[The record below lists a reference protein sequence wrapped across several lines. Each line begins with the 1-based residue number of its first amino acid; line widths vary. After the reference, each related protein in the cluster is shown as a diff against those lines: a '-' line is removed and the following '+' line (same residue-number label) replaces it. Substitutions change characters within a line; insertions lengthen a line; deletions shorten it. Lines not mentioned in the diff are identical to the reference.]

1 METLSLVTSV
11 LLVLAS
17 PCLTMAGPGD
27 CLELDTVY
35 NRGRA
40 VAERSTRDHAEC
52 RAWCQLVRGC
62 EHFSYHTRT
71 QADMLTMF
79 DDVQYYT
86 GKRHQHCLFVNL
98 IF

>member
-1 METLSLVTSV
+1 METLGLVTSV
-11 LLVLAS
+11 LLVLAA
-17 PCLTMAGPGD
+17 PCLAAVAGPGD

-71 QADMLTMF
+71 QADMQAMF
-79 DDVQYYT
+79 DDVKY
-86 GKRHQHCLFVNL
+86 LFCHLLV
-98 IF
+98 F

>member
-17 PCLTMAGPGD
+17 PCLAMAGVAGPGD

-40 VAERSTRDHAEC
+40 VAERNTRDHAEC

-71 QADMLTMF
+71 QADM
-79 DDVQYYT
+79 
-86 GKRHQHCLFVNL
+86 
-98 IF
+98 